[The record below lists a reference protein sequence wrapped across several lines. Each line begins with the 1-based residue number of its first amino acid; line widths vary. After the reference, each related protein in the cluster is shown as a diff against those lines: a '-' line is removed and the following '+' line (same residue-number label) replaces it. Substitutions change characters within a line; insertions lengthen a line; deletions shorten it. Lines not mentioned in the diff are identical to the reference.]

1 MSIISSLLGGGN
13 ILSSLLNIASM
24 IFPAA
29 QLAQSLLS
37 AFSSMIKDVIKGG
50 IEELVKNSGMPKFL
64 GDAINKFAEQ
74 IFGGKTGGSMGAD
87 QAVQQS
93 SGDALKT
100 IGEGLMKGFIENVK
114 DAMSGGES
122 EEGSNSKGSSGKGSS
137 GGWLVAL
144 AKAFGKLADA
154 AAKELKEQGQSLSK
168 ENPSD
173 MIEYQAKTQEF
184 AQMMNTFINAIKTIG
199 EAQTSTVRKG

>member
-64 GDAINKFAEQ
+64 GDAVMKFAEQ
-74 IFGGKTGGSMGAD
+74 IFGSTKGGSAGAD
-87 QAVQQS
+87 QSIAQQA
-93 SGDALKT
+93 GDTLKQ
-100 IGEGLMKGFIENVK
+100 IGDGLMKGFIESVK
-114 DAMSGGES
+114 DSMNGGS
-122 EEGSNSKGSSGKGSS
+122 ADDSKEAKAGSGKGP
-137 GGWLVAL
+137 WP
-144 AKAFGKLADA
+144 K
-154 AAKELKEQGQSLSK
+154 
-168 ENPSD
+168 PS
-173 MIEYQAKTQEF
+173 ASWPTRPPK
-184 AQMMNTFINAIKTIG
+184 
-199 EAQTSTVRKG
+199 S